1 MLGMPAP
8 SARAPLEPSAAM
20 TKWVRGVRVWSWR
33 PPASPWARAG
43 DALATTREPMIEPTA
58 ATARPVDLGVGRL
71 MGSPLGLLGCGA
83 GGPLDRSPGHA
94 PAGVWRPAARAF
106 PSKWHGTPR
115 LRSDSR
121 QVVGLREGVDGR
133 VDALHPGL
141 ELHREVAGVVS
152 RLVQVAPVEPQV
164 VLSCGLPHVAQL
176 ALPGA
181 RVFRRVGAEPPA
193 LADRVGDVLADEPGG
208 PAVHRAVARRVD
220 DGVGLELRA
229 VGEDD
234 SVLGEVVDLPADEPD
249 RALRDE
255 LGGADVDVVAGAATQ
270 V

>member
-8 SARAPLEPSAAM
+8 SARAPPEPSAAM
-20 TKWVRGVRVWSWR
+20 TKWVRGGRVWSWR
-33 PPASPWARAG
+33 
-43 DALATTREPMIEPTA
+43 PTA

-141 ELHREVAGVVS
+141 ELHREVAGVVP

-164 VLSCGLPHVAQL
+164 VLSRGLPHVAQL

-181 RVFRRVGAEPPA
+181 RVLRRVGAEPPA

-234 SVLGEVVDLPADEPD
+234 SVLGQVVDLPADEPD
-249 RALRDE
+249 RALRDK
-255 LGGADVDVVAGAATQ
+255 L
-270 V
+270 